1 MKVIAFAASSSKH
14 SINKKLVTY
23 VAGLLQN
30 CEIEILD
37 LNDYELPLFSVDRE
51 NELGC
56 PDLAKAF
63 FDKIGQSDALIISFA
78 EHNGSYTAAY
88 KSLFDWCSRIESKV
102 FQNKPM
108 ILLSTSPGSRGG
120 ATVLAMATASAP
132 FFGGRVKASISVP
145 SFNQNFDLETGRII
159 NPEIK
164 EQIDN
169 ALIDLSDEFIH

>member
-1 MKVIAFAASSSKH
+1 MKIVAFAASSSRY

-23 VAGLLQN
+23 VVGLLQN
-30 CEIEILD
+30 CEVEILD
-37 LNDYELPLFSVDRE
+37 LNDYELPLFSIDRE
-51 NELGC
+51 NELGH

-108 ILLSTSPGSRGG
+108 ILLSTSPGQRGG
-120 ATVLAMATASAP
+120 ATVLATASASAT
-132 FFGGRVKASISVP
+132 FFGGHVKASICVP
-145 SFNQNFDLETGRII
+145 SFNQNFDLLSGEIT
-159 NPEIK
+159 NQEIK
-164 EQIDN
+164 EQIVK
-169 ALIDLSDEFIH
+169 ALMDLSDEFTH